1 MIYRHVLRESVWK
14 DVERQQRKTENIYLL
29 QQQIDLTKRLKAEAA
44 ESTTDMTSKG

>member
-1 MIYRHVLRESVWK
+1 MWR

-44 ESTTDMTSKG
+44 DNSSNNFTSNG